1 MSGKPECRYNLI
13 LEILSTIGV
22 RTVKEEIIEAFSLN
36 DEWEDFFSY
45 GKECDAFRIAKDGKI
60 DTMFSY
66 IFDNEN
72 HDSKSEIL
80 LMYAKLI
87 SVLIANRKL
96 EWSNLE
102 IERLILKFNEQ
113 GFDSQDAL
121 IVSNLTGKCFE
132 ESKDFETA
140 IEIYR
145 IGSLYCDKNN
155 LSKDIFVDCVLNL
168 SRVQF
173 LRGITS
179 LETVKLQE
187 RALELVSNRNSTYN
201 DAILMVYTGIN
212 QTNIYRDADGF
223 EMRSKGLRL
232 LEQFDDSGI
241 KDEFMFVKAWSYSW
255 SGEVEK
261 IISLYED
268 LIVLIEKNQIDTMS
282 PFMYL
287 PIIFG
292 YFYLGEFSKALV
304 ISEILY
310 KHAMEEKDLQ
320 AAAMM
325 LSVLGRCHVYL
336 NNLDIAESLLY
347 KALEEAS
354 QIEYNWAKY
363 YTLIALA
370 FLHFKRK
377 NVVGCIDA
385 LELSDNLSKE
395 NNLGNIQNSPFI
407 LDIFKF
413 IDESGKPC
421 SLQNY
426 ETKVNFVLQSTSR
439 LMRGVA
445 LRHDAE
451 RKINGNYTPEEI
463 INTFN
468 QSIRLLTKVGSPIEI
483 GYSQMSLARYLL
495 AIGNKESAS
504 KYAQRA
510 YENLYIADGD
520 SFSSELLSLVNRNN
534 DSVNIKIKLEI
545 LALELR
551 HILDKEKMMARMI
564 ASLEKILQAECG
576 AVVEYHGKKCDISFK
591 ENIVNNKAEADYKDI
606 FADCAFA
613 KETRKIFS
621 FCKTYDYKV
630 ETEQKVLLSL
640 LQSPSFKVAIPILQS
655 DGCSAVMYIESY
667 LRDVNLAEDEKNA
680 LLHFAESIADHF
692 YALAAEEAVQ
702 NETAKVFSLD
712 GKESQEEFF
721 SSTNSEIVE
730 IEKLI
735 ERVGMTDVPVLI
747 TGETGVGKEYF
758 AKKVF
763 QNSRYKKKFIKVNC
777 GAIPE
782 SLLESELFGYE
793 KGSFTGAS
801 HTKIGY
807 FEAANG
813 GTVFLDEIGELP
825 LYAQTKLLRVLQEKT
840 IMRVGSVVET
850 KVDFRLIAATNRDL
864 KKEVENGTF
873 RQDLYY
879 RINLIPLTIPALRER
894 KNDIIDFAKFFL
906 ERFSSELGME
916 NCVFSEQSLRWLLD
930 YSWPGN
936 VRELEN
942 VIHRAVLMTN
952 SPQIDIQ
959 PVRLEGTTESG
970 TQKIE
975 TLEEVERKHII
986 KVLDYCN
993 GRIGGQG
1000 GAAELLGMKRT
1011 TLNSRI
1017 EKLGIKKYNQ

>member
-1 MSGKPECRYNLI
+1 MKGTQERRFSLI
-13 LEILSTIGV
+13 LEILSTVGV
-22 RTVKEEIIEAFSLN
+22 RVVRDEIIEAFSLEN
-36 DEWEDFFSY
+36 EWEDFFSY
-45 GKECDAFRIAKDGKI
+45 GNKLGVFKIARDGKYDI
-60 DTMFSY
+60 DF
-66 IFDNEN
+66 ILK
-72 HDSKSEIL
+72 HDSCGGEGDTKIFF
-80 LMYAKLI
+80 MYARLIFVLI
-87 SVLIANRKL
+87 SRKKL
-96 EWSNLE
+96 EWCNLE
-102 IERLILKFNEQ
+102 IDRLILKFNEK
-113 GFDSQDAL
+113 GYDSQDAL
-121 IVSNLTGKCFE
+121 LVSNLTGKCFE
-132 ESKDFETA
+132 EIKDFEKA

-145 IGSLYCDKNN
+145 IGALYCEKNN
-155 LSKDIFVDCVLNL
+155 LAKDIFVECVLNL

-173 LRGITS
+173 MRGITS
-179 LETVKLQE
+179 LETVKMQE
-187 RALELVSNRNSTYN
+187 RALELVSNRNCTYN

-223 EMRSKGLRL
+223 EMRAKGLKL
-232 LEQFDDSGI
+232 LERFDDSGI

-255 SGEVEK
+255 SGDVEK

-268 LIVLIEKNQIDTMS
+268 LIVLIEKNQIETMS
-282 PFMYL
+282 PFLYL
-287 PIIFG
+287 PVIFG

-304 ISEILY
+304 ITEILY
-310 KHAMEEKDLQ
+310 RHATEEKDLQ

-347 KALEEAS
+347 KALEES
-354 QIEYNWAKY
+354 TQIEYNWAKY

-370 FLHFKRK
+370 FLHYKRR
-377 NVVGCIDA
+377 NALGCIDA
-385 LELSDNLSKE
+385 LELSDKLSRE
-395 NNLGNIQNSPFI
+395 NNLGNIQNSPFV

-413 IDESGKPC
+413 IAESGKPC

-426 ETKVNFVLQSTSR
+426 DAKVNAVLQSTSR

-451 RKINGNYTPEEI
+451 RKINGNHTPEEI
-463 INTFN
+463 IHTFH
-468 QSIRLLTKVGSPIEI
+468 QSISLLTKVGSPIEI

-495 AIGNKESAS
+495 KIGNKEGAS
-504 KYAQRA
+504 KFAQRA
-510 YENLYIADGD
+510 YENLYITN
-520 SFSSELLSLVNRNN
+520 SEVLSSDLMSLVNRNN
-534 DSVNIKIKLEI
+534 DSTNIKIKLEI
-545 LALELR
+545 LALELK
-551 HILDKEKMMARMI
+551 HILDKEKLMARMV

-576 AVVEYHGKKCDISFK
+576 AVVEYREKQCTLTFK
-591 ENIVNNKAEADYKDI
+591 ENIVSHSDDESGKEI

-613 KETRKIFS
+613 KETKKIFS
-621 FCKTYDYKV
+621 HRKAYDYRV
-630 ETEQKVLLSL
+630 EREQHVILSL
-640 LQSPSFKVAIPILQS
+640 LDQPSFRVAIPIIQN
-655 DGCSAVMYIESY
+655 DDCKAVIYIESY
-667 LRDVNLAEDEKNA
+667 LRSTDLEDEERFA
-680 LLHFAESIADHF
+680 LQSFAEGIASHF
-692 YALAAEEAVQ
+692 YALTAEESVQ
-702 NETAKVFSLD
+702 PDNVKMSVLET
-712 GKESQEEFF
+712 KETMQEFF
-721 SSTNSEIVE
+721 SSTNSEITE

-763 QNSRYKKKFIKVNC
+763 QNSQYKKNFIKVNC

-801 HTKIGY
+801 QTKVGY

-864 KKEVENGTF
+864 KREVENGTF

-879 RINLIPLTIPALRER
+879 RINLIPLKIPALRNR

-906 ERFSSELGME
+906 VKFSKELGMQE
-916 NCVFSEQSLRWLLD
+916 CTFSEQTLRWMLD
-930 YSWPGN
+930 YGWPGN

-942 VIHRAVLMTN
+942 VVHRAILMTN
-952 SPQIDIQ
+952 STQIEIQ
-959 PVRLEGTTESG
+959 PIQSETGIEKAV
-970 TQKIE
+970 QNIE
-975 TLEEVERKHII
+975 TLEEIERKHII
-986 KVLDYCN
+986 KVLEYCN
-993 GRIGGQG
+993 GRIGGKD

-1017 EKLGIKKYNQ
+1017 EKLGIKKYTK